1 MRFDL
6 IHFLPNP
13 GRTRPWGA
21 LLDDARARAELAD
34 ELGFDG
40 LWLGEHHFDAEGTD
54 QLPNPVML
62 AADLAARTSRIRLGM
77 SAVTLPL
84 WHPVRL
90 AEDLAMLDHFSGGRL
105 DVAFSRG
112 ILAGEILNLNADA
125 DRADEAR
132 SRAIFAEHLEI
143 VKRAWT
149 EDPFSWHG
157 ERYDLPHPASR
168 WPGKAYTSYHGDDG
182 LLEGLAIIP
191 QPLQAP
197 MPPLFAVTQQEEGF
211 RQAARDGMG
220 VITSHP
226 TGRRLAGLNA
236 AYREEAG
243 DGSRRSA
250 IVLRDVMVAETD
262 AEARRL
268 MEPSVTERFEL
279 IRRVRGLGAWLDLG
293 EDPEDPAL
301 RATSGFDLL
310 LERDYL
316 MCGSPDS
323 VAERMIR
330 VAREQEVD
338 HWMLS
343 TATSDERALRRFAE
357 EVLPAVRGA
366 LVA

>member
-21 LLDDARARAELAD
+21 LLDEARARTELAD

-84 WHPVRL
+84 WHPIRL

-125 DRADEAR
+125 DRGNEAQ

-149 EDPFSWHG
+149 QDPFSWHG
-157 ERYDLPHPASR
+157 ERYDVPHPESR
-168 WPGKAYTSYHGDDG
+168 WPGKAYKSYHGDDG
-182 LLEGLAIIP
+182 TLKGLVVLP
-191 QPLQAP
+191 QPLQAGG
-197 MPPLFAVTQQEEGF
+197 PPLWAVTQQEEGF

-226 TGRRLAGLNA
+226 TGRRLAGLNS
-236 AYREEAG
+236 AYREEGGPTAG
-243 DGSRRSA
+243 A
-250 IVLRDVMVAETD
+250 IVVRDVMVAETAD
-262 AEARRL
+262 AARAA
-268 MEPSVTERFEL
+268 MEPAVTERFEL
-279 IRRVRGLGAWLDLG
+279 IRRVRGLGAWLDLA
-293 EDPEDPAL
+293 EDPEDPRLQAM
-301 RATSGFDLL
+301 SGFDILM
-310 LERDYL
+310 ERDYL
-316 MCGSPDS
+316 MCGTPDE

-330 VAREQEVD
+330 VAREQGIE

-343 TATSDERALRRFAE
+343 TSSNDEASLRLLAE